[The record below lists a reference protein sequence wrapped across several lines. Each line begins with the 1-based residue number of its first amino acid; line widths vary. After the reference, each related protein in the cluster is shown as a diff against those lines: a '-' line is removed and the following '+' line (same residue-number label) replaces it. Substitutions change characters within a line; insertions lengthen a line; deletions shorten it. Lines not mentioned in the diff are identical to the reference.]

1 MSRFSS
7 AIGAPSRFS
16 RGLPSALISAG
27 IGLVAAALALLRATV
42 PRFAGQ
48 GPHPDGDRYLCQLG
62 SDAVEPVLKSA
73 PRYWDFALFQW
84 QHTGAAPPTECI
96 PYPSSQIWVLRALEW
111 FSSTVSG
118 KPGTLDFHW
127 LVIANALLIGLIVG
141 LFASA
146 ANRAS
151 LLVRLLASGVM
162 LLILSDPVFAAYAAG
177 PMGEYVGLLGVALV
191 GVGAVYYCTDGR
203 RWWGVLL
210 VGVGGWLV
218 VTSKVQMITLLV
230 PLAAFLLWIPL
241 SRHRGRR
248 SRRRR
253 VIGAFTG
260 RIAGAL
266 LIALFVVSAGW
277 MLSNNPKQ
285 FQQINPWELISVGIL
300 GPSETPGKDLA
311 EMGFPTAMEKFAG
324 KTAGDEGSVM
334 HTPEWKE
341 YGHLMNYGTVAKF
354 LLAHPDRVW
363 PLLNT
368 GAYDFFVAQPTYM
381 GANEPGD
388 GPKKQPAFSLIAAVG
403 KAINGLHFFVVGGAL
418 AFVLGGIARRRSER
432 GSPAWGFA
440 NAALLMAAF
449 TVVQFITAV
458 FGEAIENTKH
468 LVFAILSS
476 TLVVPFIAVSML
488 QPTGK
493 QEPEGVPKADDG
505 PAEPAKAAAVATGA
519 ADAQGPAAPVERTP

>member
-1 MSRFSS
+1 MSRFTSRAMDAS
-7 AIGAPSRFS
+7 SRFS
-16 RGLPSALISAG
+16 RGLPSALISVAT
-27 IGLVAAALALLRATV
+27 GLIAAVVALLRATV
-42 PRFAGQ
+42 PTFAGQ

-62 SDAVEPVLKSA
+62 TDAVEPVLKDA
-73 PRYWDFALFQW
+73 PRYWDFALFEW
-84 QHTGAAPPTECI
+84 QHTGSPPASPCI

-111 FSSTVSG
+111 FSSAISG
-118 KPGTLDFHW
+118 RPGTLDFHW

-151 LLVRLLASGVM
+151 LAVRLLGSALM
-162 LLILSDPVFAAYAAG
+162 LLILSDPVFASYAAG
-177 PMGEYVGLLGVALV
+177 PMGEYVGLVGVALV
-191 GVGAVYYCTDGR
+191 GVGTVYYSTFGR
-203 RWWGVLL
+203 QWWGVLL
-210 VGVGGWLV
+210 VGAGGWLV

-230 PLAAFLLWIPL
+230 PLAAMLLWIPIS
-241 SRHRGRR
+241 SRRGRR
-248 SRRRR
+248 RRRS
-253 VIGAFTG
+253 VTGAFTG
-260 RIAGAL
+260 RIIGA
-266 LIALFVVSAGW
+266 ALVVVFVASAGW
-277 MLSNNPKQ
+277 MLSNNPKE

-300 GPSETPGKDLA
+300 GPSHTPAQDLE
-311 EMGFPTAMEKFAG
+311 EMGFPAEMAKYAG

-334 HTPEWKE
+334 HTPEWRE
-341 YGHLMNYGTVAKF
+341 YGDRMNYGTVARF

-381 GANEPGD
+381 GANEPGH

-418 AFVLGGIARRRSER
+418 AFTLGALARRRSQR

-440 NAALLMAAF
+440 NAAVLMAAF

-476 TLVVPFIAVSML
+476 TLVVPFIAVSLL

-493 QEPEGVPKADDG
+493 LDGDGASGEDAPADG
-505 PAEPAKAAAVATGA
+505 AVASEEGRA
-519 ADAQGPAAPVERTP
+519 ADTEP